1 VADLQRF
8 GFDAEQARQWLA
20 SQLPEG
26 EGEDQAAGPMAQ
38 QEGQP
43 GPPEGPEEG
52 APLWVWPENH
62 AAFDLFMRL
71 QTQWALRPDG
81 TLAGLRYEAA
91 AALMQL
97 LGTKHRKRTF
107 RHLQEMEHA
116 ALAHLN
122 TTEELE
128 AANG

>member
-1 VADLQRF
+1 MADLQAF

-20 SQLPEG
+20 QQLPEG
-26 EGEDQAAGPMAQ
+26 DGADDTSPLAQ

-43 GPPEGPEEG
+43 GPAEGPEEG

-71 QTQWALRPDG
+71 QTQWAMRPDG

-91 AALMQL
+91 TALLKL
-97 LGTKHRKRTF
+97 LGTKHPRRTF

-116 ALAHLN
+116 ALNHLH
-122 TTEELE
+122 TTEDQE
-128 AANG
+128 AQHG